1 MNITLIIK
9 RILATKTVGNNGF
22 ETRELHG
29 TTEEQYP
36 QTLSIQFTQGRTPL
50 LDNFKAGQKVKIDI
64 NLKGREWTNSQGEI
78 VVFNTIEGWKIEP
91 VV

>member
-1 MNITLIIK
+1 MQVTLIIK
-9 RILATKTVGNNGF
+9 RILATKSVGSNGF

-36 QTLSIQFTQGRTPL
+36 QILNIQFTQGRCPL
-50 LDNFKAGQKVKIDI
+50 LDNFKEGQKVKIDI
-64 NLKGREWTNSQGEI
+64 NLKGREWTNPQGET
-78 VVFNTIEGWKIEP
+78 VVFNSIEGWKIEG

>member
-1 MNITLIIK
+1 MQITLIIK
-9 RILATKTVGNNGF
+9 RILPTKSVGTNGF

-36 QTLSIQFTQGRTPL
+36 QTLNIVFTQARTLL
-50 LDNFKAGQKVKIDI
+50 LDSFKPGQKVKISI
-64 NLKGREWTNSQGEI
+64 NLKGREWTNQQGET

-91 VV
+91 SN